1 MKTDLT
7 REARPC
13 SRRESLA
20 MESGIGDEPSMQPP
34 SLPADPTPTQDEK
47 NLGLIM
53 HVLSLVGFS
62 LIGPLIV
69 WLIKKDESAFID
81 IQGRELLN
89 FQLSFLI
96 YVIVCIPLCFL
107 LIGIPLLIIVGLASL
122 ILTIIGLVK
131 ATEGK
136 IYRFPVSI
144 KML

>member
-1 MKTDLT
+1 
-7 REARPC
+7 
-13 SRRESLA
+13 
-20 MESGIGDEPSMQPP
+20 MEPP
-34 SLPADPTPTQDEK
+34 SLPSDPVPTQDEK

-69 WLIKKDESAFID
+69 WLVKKDESPFINA
-81 IQGRELLN
+81 QGRELLN
-89 FQLSFLI
+89 LQLSFLI
-96 YVIVCIPLCFL
+96 YTIACVPLCFV
-107 LIGIPLLIIVGLASL
+107 LIGIPLLIVVGIAAF

-136 IYRFPVSI
+136 IYRFPATI

>member
-1 MKTDLT
+1 
-7 REARPC
+7 
-13 SRRESLA
+13 
-20 MESGIGDEPSMQPP
+20 
-34 SLPADPTPTQDEK
+34 
-47 NLGLIM
+47 M

-69 WLIKKDESAFID
+69 WLVKKDESAFINA
-81 IQGRELLN
+81 QGRELLN

-96 YVIVCIPLCFL
+96 YAIVCIPLCFV
-107 LIGIPLLIIVGLASL
+107 LIGIPLLIIVGLASF

-136 IYRFPVSI
+136 IYRFPATI

>member
-1 MKTDLT
+1 
-7 REARPC
+7 
-13 SRRESLA
+13 
-20 MESGIGDEPSMQPP
+20 MEPP
-34 SLPADPTPTQDEK
+34 SLPSDPVPTQDEK

-69 WLIKKDESAFID
+69 WLVKKDESAFINA
-81 IQGRELLN
+81 QGRELLN

-96 YVIVCIPLCFL
+96 YAIVCIPLCFV
-107 LIGIPLLIIVGLASL
+107 LIGIPLLIVVGINAF

-136 IYRFPVSI
+136 IYRFPATI

>member
-1 MKTDLT
+1 
-7 REARPC
+7 
-13 SRRESLA
+13 

-136 IYRFPVSI
+136 IYRFPVTI

>member
-1 MKTDLT
+1 
-7 REARPC
+7 
-13 SRRESLA
+13 
-20 MESGIGDEPSMQPP
+20 MEPP
-34 SLPADPTPTQDEK
+34 SLPATPIPTQDEK
-47 NLGLIM
+47 NLALIM

-69 WLIKKDESAFID
+69 WLVKKDESAFINA
-81 IQGRELLN
+81 QGRELLN

-96 YVIVCIPLCFL
+96 YAIVCIPLCFV
-107 LIGIPLLIIVGLASL
+107 LIGIPLLIIVGLASF

-136 IYRFPVSI
+136 IYRFPATI

>member
-1 MKTDLT
+1 
-7 REARPC
+7 
-13 SRRESLA
+13 
-20 MESGIGDEPSMQPP
+20 MEPP
-34 SLPADPTPTQDEK
+34 SLPATPIPTQDEK
-47 NLGLIM
+47 NLALIM

-69 WLIKKDESAFID
+69 WLVKKDESAFID
-81 IQGRELLN
+81 AQGRELLN

-96 YVIVCIPLCFL
+96 YAIVCIPLCFV

-136 IYRFPVSI
+136 IYRFPVTI

>member
-1 MKTDLT
+1 
-7 REARPC
+7 
-13 SRRESLA
+13 

-96 YVIVCIPLCFL
+96 YAIVSLVLCLVFIGFAMLFVVIMTSF
-107 LIGIPLLIIVGLASL
+107 
-122 ILTIIGLVK
+122 ILNIIGLVK

-136 IYRFPVSI
+136 IYRFPMTI

>member
-1 MKTDLT
+1 
-7 REARPC
+7 
-13 SRRESLA
+13 
-20 MESGIGDEPSMQPP
+20 
-34 SLPADPTPTQDEK
+34 
-47 NLGLIM
+47 M

-69 WLIKKDESAFID
+69 WLVKKDESAFINA
-81 IQGRELLN
+81 QGRELLN

-96 YVIVCIPLCFL
+96 YAIVCIPLCFV
-107 LIGIPLLIIVGLASL
+107 LIGIPLLIIVGLASF

-136 IYRFPVSI
+136 IYRFPVTI

>member
-1 MKTDLT
+1 
-7 REARPC
+7 
-13 SRRESLA
+13 
-20 MESGIGDEPSMQPP
+20 MEPP
-34 SLPADPTPTQDEK
+34 TLHADPVPNQDEK

-69 WLIKKDESAFID
+69 WLVKKDESAFLD
-81 IQGRELLN
+81 RQGRELLN
-89 FQLSFLI
+89 FQLSILI
-96 YVIVCIPLCFL
+96 YSIVSLVLCLVFIGFAL
-107 LIGIPLLIIVGLASL
+107 LFVVFMTSL

-136 IYRFPVSI
+136 IYRFPLTI

>member
-1 MKTDLT
+1 
-7 REARPC
+7 
-13 SRRESLA
+13 
-20 MESGIGDEPSMQPP
+20 MEPP
-34 SLPADPTPTQDEK
+34 SLPADPVPTQDEK

-69 WLIKKDESAFID
+69 WLVKKDESAFINA
-81 IQGRELLN
+81 QGRELLN

-96 YVIVCIPLCFL
+96 YAVVCIPLCFV
-107 LIGIPLLIIVGLASL
+107 LIGIPLLIIVGLASF

-136 IYRFPVSI
+136 IYRFPVTI

>member
-1 MKTDLT
+1 
-7 REARPC
+7 
-13 SRRESLA
+13 
-20 MESGIGDEPSMQPP
+20 MEPP
-34 SLPADPTPTQDEK
+34 SLPAAPIPSQDEK
-47 NLGLIM
+47 NLALIM

-69 WLIKKDESAFID
+69 WLVKKDESAFINA
-81 IQGRELLN
+81 QGRELLN

-96 YVIVCIPLCFL
+96 YAIVCIPLCFV
-107 LIGIPLLIIVGLASL
+107 LIGIPLLIIVGLASF

-136 IYRFPVSI
+136 IYRFPATI